1 MSKKSQVKNSI
12 TQIDQFGHNI
22 QLLYQKKPKHI
33 TFFGG
38 LTTILNGIL
47 LVIVAYSY
55 GAELVYKQNPITNF
69 SEESIRQPEQYN
81 MTPSVFNMAFG
92 MQNPATFDQF
102 IDESIYS
109 ISVIRNQMTKVY
121 NQTTRQYDQIWNS
134 IDLGPHP
141 CDLSNFQVKDSFSYF
156 QQLAGIDQMYCFNQ
170 TDNQASISG
179 DFEADFFQS
188 IEFFIY
194 QCQNKTEEEAAD
206 LIKKGQRVII
216 CKSQDE
222 IDKILMN
229 GYFAA
234 YYTDKLINPKLI
246 DQPFTTFPRDI
257 FWPTSNKL
265 MKELTMYWRNVYIE
279 SDVGIVSQKKMIQ
292 RDVTFS
298 YSTEQVTLGQS
309 NQFIHLIIRF
319 EKAKQSRYFRQYI
332 KIQDVL
338 AQVSGVMNLFFLIS
352 SLICKKISELDQV
365 QCFFNDIF
373 SFQSIENEIQEKN
386 KLKQI
391 EKCQKKQKTV
401 QNFQEQKYII
411 HQKKSLNNCQQNT
424 KNKVQST
431 SSVETNNL
439 NETQKD
445 NQDYNSSTKN
455 KQVSQT
461 FSNIIKKFNEQD
473 QITSNDKKE
482 NEQEKVVL
490 NFVKKTTRTLQ
501 LYYYE
506 YLLYYLFPC
515 SKRVSR
521 KKKQIEFSKQ
531 VLYKHLDIMYLI
543 SKLQEID
550 KLKMLLLSEQQIKLF
565 NYLPK
570 LTIKESQIIQSQQQA
585 SQQISSAN
593 KQNCQNQ
600 LEYENIASNQSD
612 LTEKFNKLYFD
623 ERSEIEKIS
632 DAYQAFNQLKKH
644 KRRTET
650 DIKLLKMLDPNILC
664 YFLDQKEMKHF
675 FSRLNYQSKESEYE
689 KQSNK
694 SLDQNYLDFQIVN
707 SRQIR
712 QNNEDCEQNNKNQ
725 SNQDSFNLD
734 TQNISIYQINML
746 QKQDSEQ
753 QSNNNLIK
761 FENSQ
766 LIKNKIYSN
775 KYVKQKPIFSTY
787 NSINSLKSRKFEK
800 KSPLTFKI
808 KASRDNCNCDKQTI
822 SIKQDAETISE
833 NIISQECF
841 YSFRQKS
848 CTQIKT
854 ESQQPNEKIK
864 SASAKQN
871 YQNAQI
877 EVEANSDQNIPYERE
892 SSQKNNSI
900 VLFSQEKRFN
910 QHCIKNQILK

>member
-1 MSKKSQVKNSI
+1 MSKKAQVKNSI
-12 TQIDQFGHNI
+12 TQIDQFGNNI

-47 LVIVAYSY
+47 LIIVAYSY

-92 MQNPATFDQF
+92 MQNPVTFDQF

-121 NQTTRQYDQIWNS
+121 NQTTKQYDQVWNS
-134 IDLGPHP
+134 IDIGPYP

-206 LIKKGQRVII
+206 LIKNGQRVII

-222 IDKILMN
+222 IDEILMN

-234 YYTDKLINPKLI
+234 YYTDKLINPKII

-279 SDVGIVSQKKMIQ
+279 SDIGIASEQKIIQ

-298 YSTEQVTLGQS
+298 YSTEQITLAQS
-309 NQFIHLIIRF
+309 NQFIHLVIRF

-338 AQVSGVMNLFFLIS
+338 AQISGVMNLFFLIS

-365 QCFFNDIF
+365 QCLVNDIF

-386 KLKQI
+386 NLKQM
-391 EKCQKKQKTV
+391 EKYQKEQKTV
-401 QNFQEQKYII
+401 KNLQQQKSTIQ
-411 HQKKSLNNCQQNT
+411 QKKSLNNCQQNM

-431 SSVETNNL
+431 SLAETNNL
-439 NETQKD
+439 YESQKD
-445 NQDYNSSTKN
+445 NLDQNSSTKN
-455 KQVSQT
+455 KQ
-461 FSNIIKKFNEQD
+461 FSEIFFNLNKRFNEPD
-473 QITSNDKKE
+473 QINPNDKKE
-482 NEQEKVVL
+482 KDQEKFIL
-490 NFVKKTTRTLQ
+490 NFMKQTTQTLQ

-515 SKRVSR
+515 SKRASR
-521 KKKQIEFSKQ
+521 KKKQLEFSKQ
-531 VLYKHLDIMYLI
+531 VVDKHLDIMYLI
-543 SKLQEID
+543 RKLQEID
-550 KLKMLLLSEQQIKLF
+550 KLKMLLLSEEQIKLF

-570 LTIKESQIIQSQQQA
+570 LTIKESQIINSQQQT
-585 SQQISSAN
+585 SQCISSRN

-600 LEYENIASNQSD
+600 LEYENSACNQSN
-612 LTEKFNKLYFD
+612 LIEKFNELYFD
-623 ERSEIEKIS
+623 EKSEIEKIA

-644 KRRTET
+644 QRRTET
-650 DIKLLKMLDPNILC
+650 DVKLLKMLDPAILC
-664 YFLDQKEMKHF
+664 YFLDQKEIKSF
-675 FSRLNYQSKESEYE
+675 FNRLNFQLKENE

-694 SLDQNYLDFQIVN
+694 SLDQNSLDFQIVN
-707 SRQIR
+707 TRQFR
-712 QNNEDCEQNNKNQ
+712 QNNEDCEQHNKNQ
-725 SNQDSFNLD
+725 SNQDSFYSD
-734 TQNISIYQINML
+734 TQNISNYQINML

-753 QSNNNLIK
+753 HSNNNLIK
-761 FENSQ
+761 FENSPLFQ
-766 LIKNKIYSN
+766 NKIYSH
-775 KYVKQKPIFSTY
+775 KFAKQKPIFSIQH
-787 NSINSLKSRKFEK
+787 SILKSRKFEK
-800 KSPLTFKI
+800 KSPLTFQT
-808 KASRDNCNCDKQTI
+808 KAFRENNNFDKQT
-822 SIKQDAETISE
+822 SFIKQNAETISE

-854 ESQQPNEKIK
+854 ESKQPIQKIK
-864 SASAKQN
+864 QASAEQK
-871 YQNAQI
+871 YQDAQI
-877 EVEANSDQNIPYERE
+877 EFETNSDKNIPFERE
-892 SSQKNNSI
+892 SSQQSNSI

-910 QHCIKNQILK
+910 QHCVQNQISSK